1 MLVVNYNGKLLK
13 VWGNFDFDF
22 DFFFPLK
29 LIFFFFFF
37 FEGVKILKL
46 ESIKLCQFEIYDA

>member
-29 LIFFFFFF
+29 LIFFLFF